1 MKDGTDRQK
10 RHKRNKTIFKV
21 TGIAVLCVA
30 LGMIVTGMVD
40 FFSAMGGAGYPERFW
55 MLMVGLP
62 LLAVGFTLTGLGFR
76 REMATYIKNE
86 SVPVFNEAGKEIA
99 PGVQSIASA
108 VREGYEGSAQVCPVC
123 GETNREESK
132 FCKKCGAPLKRV
144 CPHCG
149 EEVASDSKFCDRC
162 GEELG

>member
-1 MKDGTDRQK
+1 MKDSTDRQK

-21 TGIAVLCVA
+21 TGIALLCVA
-30 LGMIVTGMVD
+30 LVLIVTGMVD
-40 FFSAMGGAGYPERFW
+40 FFSAMGGTGYPKRFW

-62 LLAVGFTLTGLGFR
+62 LLAVGCMLLGLGFR
-76 REMATYIKNE
+76 REMATYMKNE

-108 VREGYEGSAQVCPVC
+108 VREGFEEKAHVCPAC
-123 GETNREESK
+123 GEINREESK

-149 EEVASDSKFCDRC
+149 AAIASDSRFCDKC
-162 GEELG
+162 GKKIG